1 MTKEQARAFVKAEK
15 NKMTPAQIHENSR
28 QIIDRLISQDF
39 FCNADTV
46 LTYVS
51 YNQEVET
58 HFFIDN
64 CLSLGKTVLV
74 PKVYGRDMKFHRI
87 TALSELKPGKYGIL
101 EPDNT
106 DICEP
111 EQGLM
116 IMPGLAFDKEHH
128 RAGYGGGFYDRY
140 LSRHTQHAT
149 VAMALDFQIVETVP
163 SDVYDICPQMLITPT
178 MIYGK

>member
-1 MTKEQARAFVKAEK
+1 MTKEQARVFVKAEK

-39 FCNADTV
+39 FYSADTV

-58 HFFIDN
+58 HSFIDN

-87 TALSELKPGKYGIL
+87 TALS
-101 EPDNT
+101 D
-106 DICEP
+106 
-111 EQGLM
+111 
-116 IMPGLAFDKEHH
+116 H

-140 LSRHTQHAT
+140 LEQHPVFYKAA
-149 VAMALDFQIVETVP
+149 VAFSFQIIDHIETE
-163 SDVYDICPQMLITPT
+163 SYDLKPDCIITEQAVL
-178 MIYGK
+178 

>member
-1 MTKEQARAFVKAEK
+1 MTKEQARVFVKAEK

-39 FCNADTV
+39 FYSADTV

-58 HFFIDN
+58 HSFIDN

-128 RAGYGGGFYDRY
+128 RARIWRRILRPLFRTAPGV
-140 LSRHTQHAT
+140 LQSRCS
-149 VAMALDFQIVETVP
+149 FFF
-163 SDVYDICPQMLITPT
+163 SDCRPYRNRKLRLKTGL
-178 MIYGK
+178 YYY

>member
-1 MTKEQARAFVKAEK
+1 MTKEQARVFVKAEK

-39 FCNADTV
+39 FYSADTV

-58 HFFIDN
+58 HSFIDN

-116 IMPGLAFDKEHH
+116 IMPGLAFDKEHP
-128 RAGYGGGFYDRY
+128 RAGYGGGAGRGSHPPGHPHPAGGGHP
-140 LSRHTQHAT
+140 LRLQAGPP
-149 VAMALDFQIVETVP
+149 VRRR
-163 SDVYDICPQMLITPT
+163 
-178 MIYGK
+178 GGG

>member
-1 MTKEQARAFVKAEK
+1 
-15 NKMTPAQIHENSR
+15 MTPAQIHENSR

-39 FCNADTV
+39 FTAQILYLLMSVTIRKWKPIPL
-46 LTYVS
+46 LTIVFPG
-51 YNQEVET
+51 Q
-58 HFFIDN
+58 
-64 CLSLGKTVLV
+64 TVLV

-111 EQGLM
+111 KQGLM

-140 LSRHTQHAT
+140 LEQHPAFYKAA
-149 VAMALDFQIVETVP
+149 VAFSFQIVDHIETER
-163 SDVYDICPQMLITPT
+163 YDLKPDCIITEQAVL
-178 MIYGK
+178 

>member
-15 NKMTPAQIHENSR
+15 NKMTPAQIHENSG

-39 FCNADTV
+39 FCNADTI

-58 HFFIDN
+58 HSFIDN

-74 PKVYGRDMKFHRI
+74 PKVYGRNMKFHRI

-116 IMPGLAFDKEHH
+116 IMPGLAFDKEQHP
-128 RAGYGGGFYDRY
+128 AFYK
-140 LSRHTQHAT
+140 AA
-149 VAMALDFQIVETVP
+149 VAFSFQIVDHIETE
-163 SDVYDICPQMLITPT
+163 SYDLKPDCIITEQAVL
-178 MIYGK
+178 

>member
-1 MTKEQARAFVKAEK
+1 MTKEQARVFVKAEK
-15 NKMTPAQIHENSR
+15 KKMTPAQIHENSR

-39 FCNADTV
+39 FYSADTV

-58 HFFIDN
+58 HSFIDN

-87 TALSELKPGKYGIL
+87 MALSELKPGKYGIL

-140 LSRHTQHAT
+140 LEQHPAFYKAA
-149 VAMALDFQIVETVP
+149 VAFSFQIVDHIETE
-163 SDVYDICPQMLITPT
+163 SYDLKPDCIITEQAVL
-178 MIYGK
+178 

>member
-1 MTKEQARAFVKAEK
+1 MTKEQARVFVKAEK
-15 NKMTPAQIHENSR
+15 NKMPPAQIHENSR

-39 FCNADTV
+39 FYSADTV

-58 HFFIDN
+58 HSFIDN

-101 EPDNT
+101 EPYYT
-106 DICEP
+106 DSC
-111 EQGLM
+111 
-116 IMPGLAFDKEHH
+116 
-128 RAGYGGGFYDRY
+128 
-140 LSRHTQHAT
+140 
-149 VAMALDFQIVETVP
+149 
-163 SDVYDICPQMLITPT
+163 
-178 MIYGK
+178 